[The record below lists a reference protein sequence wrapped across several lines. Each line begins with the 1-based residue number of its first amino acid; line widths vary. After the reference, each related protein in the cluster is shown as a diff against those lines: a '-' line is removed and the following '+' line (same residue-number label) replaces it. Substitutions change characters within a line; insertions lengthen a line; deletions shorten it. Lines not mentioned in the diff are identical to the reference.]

1 MLCYNNHMSN
11 LPAAAPPDRPASA
24 PARPAPMREAIAAS
38 ALERLAPVLA
48 TLMGLWGLVFWA
60 LR

>member
-1 MLCYNNHMSN
+1 MSD
-11 LPAAAPPDRPASA
+11 LPAAAAPERPAS
-24 PARPAPMREAIAAS
+24 PTARPAPMREALAAS
-38 ALERLAPVLA
+38 AFERLAPVLA